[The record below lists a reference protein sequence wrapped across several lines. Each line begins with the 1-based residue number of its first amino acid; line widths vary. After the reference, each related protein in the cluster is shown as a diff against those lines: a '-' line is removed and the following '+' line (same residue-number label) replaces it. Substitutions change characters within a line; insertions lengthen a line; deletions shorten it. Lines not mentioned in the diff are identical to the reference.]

1 MSSVPPNLVGP
12 ILQTPLA
19 QRQVSALRDA
29 ERAQTANAQRQQAAA
44 LDTHDT
50 TVETTDHDTQVHTDS
65 EGQGSQGRSF
75 SDADESKRS
84 EEDPQATAQGDEG
97 RLLDLQA

>member
-29 ERAQTANAQRQQAAA
+29 ERTHADNAKRQQVAA
-44 LDTHDT
+44 LDANDT
-50 TVETTDHDTQVHTDS
+50 TVETTDNDTQVHTDS
-65 EGQGSQGRSF
+65 EGQGSQGRQF
-75 SDADESKRS
+75 NDSDEESPP
-84 EEDPQATAQGDEG
+84 EDAPRPGDGEQG
-97 RLLDLQA
+97 LHIDLEA